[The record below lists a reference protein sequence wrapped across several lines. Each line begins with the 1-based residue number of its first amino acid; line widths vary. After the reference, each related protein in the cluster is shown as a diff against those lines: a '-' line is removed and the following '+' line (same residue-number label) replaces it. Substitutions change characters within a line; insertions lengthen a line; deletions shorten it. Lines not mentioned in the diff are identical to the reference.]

1 MPIEP
6 RRVAFALLATIIAV
20 APAAAQQK
28 LLTLDDLSDPDRRV
42 DFSGSP
48 PSGFEWLGETHFL
61 MRQTEPKTRAT
72 SWLRVEAATGK
83 TASFVDA
90 GKMEAALARIPGLG
104 AAEAKRLAAGRP
116 SVVDERRTAAVLTIA
131 GDLYLYVFG
140 SDSATRLTFDPG
152 QEEVPS
158 FSPDGSLVAFVRGG
172 DLFAVDLPTQRER
185 RLTTGG
191 SAEVLNGKLDWLY
204 QEEIYG
210 RGQYRGYWW
219 SPDSSRIAYLQLD
232 ERKVPT
238 YTLVDDLTPHPK
250 VETWPYPKAGDP
262 NPLVRV
268 GVVRLAG
275 GAPTWADLSRYA
287 SIDLLI
293 VSVGWLPSG
302 ERVVCGVQDREQT
315 WLDLLSVDPA
325 SGEGRQLFRE
335 TTGAWVDAHDT
346 PPPRWLKDGSFLW
359 LSERTGYKH
368 LFHYRADG
376 TLVRQVS
383 DGPWEVRALHGVDE
397 ARGLVYFAAT
407 ERSVIG
413 TDVYRVRLDGSGLTR
428 LSSAPGIH
436 SAVFSPGFTLYVDA
450 WSNAV
455 TPTQLRV
462 HRADGSELRV
472 IHEGKVPALAE
483 YRLSVPEFLQVRT
496 RDGFVM
502 EAMILKPPDFDAS
515 RKYPVFQE
523 AYAGPQSPTVRN
535 AWGGTRAMFWQLLA
549 QRGIVVWAC
558 DNRSASGKGA
568 VSAWGAYRRLGEQEL
583 SDIEDGLTYLKEQGW
598 ADPSRIGIS
607 GWSYG
612 GFMVTYALTHSK
624 SFAMGIAGGSVTDW
638 RNYDSVYTERYMLMP
653 QHNPEGYDKSSPRL
667 AAKELHGRLLLV
679 HGTLDDNV
687 HLGNTLQMAHELQQ
701 AGRPFRMV
709 LYPRSGH
716 GVTAP
721 RLAKDL
727 RAVELEFIEE
737 TLLGRSCPGSR

>member
-1 MPIEP
+1 MRITAPH
-6 RRVAFALLATIIAV
+6 VAFALLATAIAA
-20 APAAAQQK
+20 APAASQQK
-28 LLTLDDLSDPDRRV
+28 LLTLEDLSDPDKRV

-61 MRQTEPKTRAT
+61 MRQTDPKTRAT

-83 TASFVDA
+83 AAPFIDA
-90 GKMEAALARIPGLG
+90 AKMEAALARLPGVG

-116 SVVDERRTAAVLTIA
+116 SVVNERRTAAVLTIA
-131 GDLYLYVFG
+131 GDLYLYTFA
-140 SDSATRLTFDPG
+140 SESATRLTFDPG

-158 FSPDGSLVAFVRGG
+158 FSPDGAFVAFVRGG
-172 DLFAVDLPTQRER
+172 DLYAVDVATQRER

-191 SAEVLNGKLDWLY
+191 SAEILNGKLDWVY

-238 YTLVDDLTPHPK
+238 YTLVDDLEAHPK

-262 NPLVRV
+262 NPVVLV

-275 GAPTWADLSRYA
+275 GAPTWVDLSRYA
-287 SIDLLI
+287 SSDILV
-293 VSVGWLPSG
+293 VSVEWTPGG
-302 ERVVCGVQDREQT
+302 DKVVCGVQDREQT
-315 WLDLLSVDPA
+315 WLDLVSVDPA
-325 SGEGRQLFRE
+325 SGQGRVLFRE
-335 TTGAWVDAHDT
+335 TTRAWVDAHDT
-346 PPPRWLKDGSFLW
+346 PPARWLKDGSFLW

-376 TLVRQVS
+376 TLLRQLS

-397 ARGLVYFAAT
+397 GSGLVYFAAT
-407 ERSVIG
+407 ERSAIG
-413 TDVYRVRLDGSGLTR
+413 SDVYRIRLDGSGLTR
-428 LSSAPGIH
+428 LSSAPGTH
-436 SAVFSPGFTLYVDA
+436 GAVFSPGFTLYVDS
-450 WSNAV
+450 WSTAV
-455 TPTQLRV
+455 TPTQVRV
-462 HRADGSELRV
+462 HRADGSELRL

-483 YRLSVPEFLQVRT
+483 YRLSKPEFLQVKT
-496 RDGFVM
+496 RDGFAM
-502 EAMILKPPDFDAS
+502 EAMILKPPDFDPS

-523 AYAGPQSPTVRN
+523 TYAGPQSPTVRD
-535 AWGGTRAMFWQLLA
+535 AWGRSRGFSQLLA

-568 VSAWGAYRRLGEQEL
+568 VSAWSAYKRLGEQEL
-583 SDIEDGLTYLKEQGW
+583 QDIEDGLAHLKAQGW
-598 ADPSRIGIS
+598 ADASRIGIS

-612 GFMVTYALTHSK
+612 GFMVSYALTHSK

-653 QHNPEGYDKSSPRL
+653 QHNAEGYDRSSPRL
-667 AAKELHGRLLLV
+667 AAKDLHGRLLLV

-687 HLGNTLQMAHELQQ
+687 HPGNTLQMAHELQQ
-701 AGRPFRMV
+701 AGKPFRLA

-727 RAVELEFIEE
+727 LALTLEFIEE
-737 TLLGRSCPGSR
+737 TLLGRAPVGAR